1 MDQSSFSQNRRSRR
15 APVFL
20 AASVEVA
27 GTPEPVKLR
36 NLSEEGALI
45 EGERLPLEGTT
56 TFFQRNELRLKSRV
70 VWVQGR
76 FAGVAFA
83 RALKAEEV
91 LRNVPKPRQQ
101 IQADFR
107 RPGLACRPLT
117 PEERQ
122 MVEKWMVSSPTGA
135 LGESSARGAP
145 ELALIAKPSD
155 EPWKRDQPI
164 EGDPDRSRIIPAH
177 HAFERRMSV
186 KANRHIC
193 ARRYFRSAFDLH
205 AALRNVQRPRAVH
218 R

>member
-20 AASVEVA
+20 EASVEVA

-56 TFFQRNELRLKSRV
+56 TFFQRKELRLKSRV

-122 MVEKWMVSSPTGA
+122 MVEKWMVSSPIGA
-135 LGESSARGAP
+135 LGE
-145 ELALIAKPSD
+145 
-155 EPWKRDQPI
+155 
-164 EGDPDRSRIIPAH
+164 
-177 HAFERRMSV
+177 
-186 KANRHIC
+186 
-193 ARRYFRSAFDLH
+193 
-205 AALRNVQRPRAVH
+205 
-218 R
+218 